1 MLHDCYSGNDVA
13 ASLHCSFPPCSIL
26 IACTNTV
33 VILASINIVE
43 DVSVS
48 CGKKMNFVN
57 RVRFTE
63 FENFYIWNVYV
74 GAQFKIFFPV
84 QIIKSTYSLV
94 MSETF

>member
-1 MLHDCYSGNDVA
+1 
-13 ASLHCSFPPCSIL
+13 
-26 IACTNTV
+26 
-33 VILASINIVE
+33 
-43 DVSVS
+43 
-48 CGKKMNFVN
+48 MNFVN

-74 GAQFKIFFPV
+74 GAQFKVFFLV